1 MNVIR
6 IKRGENILSKNIT
19 LMAGEL
25 ALDTVS
31 GVLYT
36 SLTDNGNPVEI
47 KGAASGTVTKAE
59 TADYATK
66 LATAQLIK
74 LTGDVTGEASFDG
87 SKAAEITATLKNIVT
102 GATVNGITFNAKG
115 LITGAEEVVYEVEDI
130 NGLTEALAGK
140 VDKVEGKSLI
150 ADTEIARLAN
160 VTNYNDT
167 AVKGLI
173 SQNATDI
180 ENIETAIAEI
190 DIPEKTSE
198 LINDSGFITN
208 IPEEYKTK
216 TENDEYYQPIGNY
229 PTKEEIDKQGF
240 LGIGALKF
248 EEPTEIFFPYNYW
261 IYNGESGNPDF
272 SEVISNNEPLEII
285 WDGTSYIME
294 RNPNGEWGNLEEY
307 PCYLSLGSERI
318 YTNDSSKYHKVIVKD
333 IRGKVI
339 IGKLL
344 SSNYIDLPTIPT
356 KTSELTNDNG
366 FITMSQVEAKNY
378 ITADGIPADYVTE
391 TELAGKGYLVA
402 NDIAGKADKTEVY
415 TITQIDSKVTTIND
429 AINTKATKA
438 DTLTGYGITDAYT
451 KTEIDAKIAGAF
463 KFKGEAESYD
473 TLPTGAAEGDVY
485 QVGDKEYAWDGDSWV
500 ELGFNIDL
508 TSYATKTEVS
518 NNYAT
523 KTALSEG
530 LAAKANSADV
540 YVKDDVYTKTE
551 ADAAFMTNAEVEAKG
566 YATTSAMNTAL
577 EEKADK
583 GTTLAA
589 YGITDAYTKT
599 EADTAFMN
607 SAEVE
612 SAITAKGYAT
622 TTAMN
627 AALSSKANSADV
639 YTKTVADSTFLKEIP
654 TEYITETELS
664 TELESYAEKA
674 TTLAGYGIT
683 DGLSTTSVID
693 GGTF

>member
-6 IKRGENILSKNIT
+6 IKRGENILTKNIT

-47 KGAASGTVTKAE
+47 KGAASGTVSKAE
-59 TADYATK
+59 TADYASK

-87 SKAAEITATLKNIVT
+87 SKAAEITATLKNIVE

-150 ADTEIARLAN
+150 ADSEIARLAN
-160 VTNYNDT
+160 VTNYNDS
-167 AVKGLI
+167 AVRGLI

-180 ENIETAIAEI
+180 DNIEKAIDEI
-190 DIPEKTSE
+190 
-198 LINDSGFITN
+198 
-208 IPEEYKTK
+208 
-216 TENDEYYQPIGNY
+216 
-229 PTKEEIDKQGF
+229 
-240 LGIGALKF
+240 
-248 EEPTEIFFPYNYW
+248 
-261 IYNGESGNPDF
+261 
-272 SEVISNNEPLEII
+272 V
-285 WDGTSYIME
+285 
-294 RNPNGEWGNLEEY
+294 
-307 PCYLSLGSERI
+307 
-318 YTNDSSKYHKVIVKD
+318 
-333 IRGKVI
+333 
-339 IGKLL
+339 
-344 SSNYIDLPTIPT
+344 IPT
-356 KTSELTNDNG
+356 DTSDLTNDAG

-378 ITADGIPADYVTE
+378 ITADEIPADYVTE
-391 TELAGKGYLVA
+391 TELTGKGYLVA
-402 NDIAGKADKTEVY
+402 NDIAGKADKTELHSHENKDILDATTASYTIAEKTKLEGLSNYDDTALAGRVTTVENDKANKSEVY
-415 TITQIDSKVTTIND
+415 TITQIDNKVTTINN
-429 AINTKATKA
+429 AIDTKATKA

-451 KTEIDAKIAGAF
+451 KTEVDAKIAGTF
-463 KFKGEAESYD
+463 KFVGEVASYD
-473 TLPTGAAEGDVY
+473 ELPTTGVKAGDVY
-485 QVGDKEYAWDGDSWV
+485 QVGEKEYAYDGDSWV

-508 TSYATKTEVS
+508 TAYATKTEVS
-518 NNYAT
+518 NTYAT

-540 YVKDDVYTKTE
+540 YVKDDVYTKAE
-551 ADAAFMTNAEVEAKG
+551 ADAVFMTNAEVEAKG
-566 YATTSAMNTAL
+566 YATTTAMNTAL
-577 EEKADK
+577 EGKADK

-589 YGITDAYTKT
+589 YGITNAYTKT
-599 EADTAFMN
+599 EADAAFMN
-607 SAEVE
+607 STEVE

-627 AALSSKANSADV
+627 TALSSKANSADV
-639 YTKTVADSTFLKEIP
+639 YTKTVADSTFLKEVP
-654 TEYITETELS
+654 AEYITETELS
-664 TELESYAEKA
+664 TELADYAEKA

>member
-25 ALDTVS
+25 ALDTAS

-167 AVKGLI
+167 EVKGLI

-180 ENIETAIAEI
+180 GNIETAIAEI

-198 LINDSGFITN
+198 L
-208 IPEEYKTK
+208 
-216 TENDEYYQPIGNY
+216 
-229 PTKEEIDKQGF
+229 
-240 LGIGALKF
+240 
-248 EEPTEIFFPYNYW
+248 
-261 IYNGESGNPDF
+261 
-272 SEVISNNEPLEII
+272 
-285 WDGTSYIME
+285 
-294 RNPNGEWGNLEEY
+294 
-307 PCYLSLGSERI
+307 
-318 YTNDSSKYHKVIVKD
+318 TNDS
-333 IRGKVI
+333 
-339 IGKLL
+339 
-344 SSNYIDLPTIPT
+344 
-356 KTSELTNDNG
+356 G

-402 NDIAGKADKTEVY
+402 NDIAGKADKTELHSHDNKDILDATTASYTTAEKEKLAGLSNYDDTTLAGRVTTVENNKANKSEVY

-518 NNYAT
+518 STYAT

-589 YGITDAYTKT
+589 YGITNAYTKT
-599 EADTAFMN
+599 EADSAFMN
-607 SAEVE
+607 STEVE

-654 TEYITETELS
+654 AEYITETELS
-664 TELESYAEKA
+664 TELEAYAEKA